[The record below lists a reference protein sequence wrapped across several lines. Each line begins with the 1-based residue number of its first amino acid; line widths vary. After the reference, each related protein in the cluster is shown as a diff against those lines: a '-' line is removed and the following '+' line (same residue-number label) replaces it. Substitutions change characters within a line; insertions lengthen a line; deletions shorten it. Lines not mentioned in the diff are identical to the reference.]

1 MWTYAYVNMMLCGM
15 CIEYFLSYDVI
26 YAIIWV
32 LCHANGW
39 NLCTNTRNA
48 TMRSIENMMA
58 NKKKITIYFGSELL
72 GYYSPGK
79 KIYNVKK
86 IMKRW

>member
-1 MWTYAYVNMMLCGM
+1 
-15 CIEYFLSYDVI
+15 
-26 YAIIWV
+26 
-32 LCHANGW
+32 
-39 NLCTNTRNA
+39 
-48 TMRSIENMMA
+48 MRSIENMMA

-86 IMKRW
+86 IMKR